1 MKLMATFETEV
12 FPNKGGGVTIMQ
24 KDWDSQE
31 VTVIL
36 RGPQI
41 TLVAEELS
49 RLAKEEEFSLQ
60 QEEEQ

>member
-1 MKLMATFETEV
+1 MATFETEV
-12 FPNKGGGVTIMQ
+12 FPNKGGGVTILQ